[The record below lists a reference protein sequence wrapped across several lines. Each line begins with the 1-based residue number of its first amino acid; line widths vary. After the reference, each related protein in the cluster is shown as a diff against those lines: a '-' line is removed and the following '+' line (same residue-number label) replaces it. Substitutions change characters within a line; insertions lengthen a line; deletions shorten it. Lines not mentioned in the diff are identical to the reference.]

1 MDSFVRSLSVNP
13 QPTVLLF
20 AVRRDVHSLGLR
32 DGSSSL
38 SALPARHAVFTPGL
52 AHIQRWQHGNSYLLT
67 TDDDILENEG
77 QLLING
83 APEFELPNFQQIDPA
98 DLHYILISN
107 FSQIFALPYLINER
121 NFHGKIFATAPTV
134 QLARDVF
141 QDMSA
146 YLTTY
151 STSLKAEKWKV
162 KEVNQMLPPVLQSTR
177 LHLWKSLCSMEAFE
191 TALKRIEIINFRQTV
206 PLENSLVITA
216 YSSGFA
222 MGSCNWSIQSPEEKI
237 CYLADSSTLST
248 HVSPIDYDDIKN
260 ADVMIVSALNMDPAR
275 TLNDSLDKISKT
287 VLDTVKDGGNVLIPF
302 SRVDLLIDLL
312 EYLYLYMDQLPT
324 NIPINVVSSSAR
336 SMLFLSQVFSEWLT
350 KDYRDKAY
358 LPEEPFIH
366 GEMLRNSRLQIYPS
380 VDGKFSESFK
390 SPCIVFCSHYSLRF
404 GPGVHLM
411 SQWKSS
417 QKNSVIFTDPE
428 FHFEEVLAPYRPFAM
443 RVSYCPM
450 DTRLTPSQLS
460 KVIAMTE
467 PKSLVIHDRY
477 LTPFDLSQD
486 PAEQIVRCHS
496 STKILPYRENVD
508 IPIPVR
514 YRWIDTIA
522 GTAFLASI
530 PMSEV
535 APSNGDSGK
544 DENKAP
550 PTIEPGK
557 VLVGRIYGNLR
568 ALDNQYIIEP
578 PTGITKA
585 PLEPAHKFPPL
596 SFSRPDAWKL
606 ARYLKREGF
615 TDVLHEGGNGDT
627 TDTGSAKLVSIEAG
641 FTITITD
648 GRTEVTTANPTRELR
663 TKLKRVLEM
672 VRLPEEPVVV
682 GVQLENP
689 NVFDVLPAPEG
700 FMDVEQPGGSGKDLA
715 GEMKALK

>member
-1 MDSFVRSLSVNP
+1 MESKGGKP
-13 QPTVLLF
+13 
-20 AVRRDVHSLGLR
+20 DVAAG
-32 DGSSSL
+32 
-38 SALPARHAVFTPGL
+38 
-52 AHIQRWQHGNSYLLT
+52 
-67 TDDDILENEG
+67 
-77 QLLING
+77 
-83 APEFELPNFQQIDPA
+83 
-98 DLHYILISN
+98 
-107 FSQIFALPYLINER
+107 
-121 NFHGKIFATAPTV
+121 
-134 QLARDVF
+134 
-141 QDMSA
+141 
-146 YLTTY
+146 
-151 STSLKAEKWKV
+151 
-162 KEVNQMLPPVLQSTR
+162 LQSTR

-222 MGSCNWSIQSPEEKI
+222 MGSCNWSIQSPEEKYAI
-237 CYLADSSTLST
+237 WRILPPSARM
-248 HVSPIDYDDIKN
+248 SPIDYDDIKN

-287 VLDTVKDGGNVLIPF
+287 VLDTVKDGGNVF
-302 SRVDLLIDLL
+302 FG
-312 EYLYLYMDQLPT
+312 MADQGLPRQ
-324 NIPINVVSSSAR
+324 S
-336 SMLFLSQVFSEWLT
+336 
-350 KDYRDKAY
+350 
-358 LPEEPFIH
+358 LPSEEPFIH

-417 QKNSVIFTDPE
+417 QKNSVIFTDPSSI
-428 FHFEEVLAPYRPFAM
+428 LKKSWRLYRPFAM
-443 RVSYCPM
+443 R
-450 DTRLTPSQLS
+450 
-460 KVIAMTE
+460 
-467 PKSLVIHDRY
+467 
-477 LTPFDLSQD
+477 D

-557 VLVGRIYGNLR
+557 VLVGRIYGSLR

-578 PTGITKA
+578 PTAVNFTSLFSPVLLGITKA

-648 GRTEVTTANPTRELR
+648 GRTEVTTANPRGSYERNLSAFWSWFVCPRSGGGGR
-663 TKLKRVLEM
+663 TTGESQ
-672 VRLPEEPVVV
+672 RL
-682 GVQLENP
+682 
-689 NVFDVLPAPEG
+689 
-700 FMDVEQPGGSGKDLA
+700 
-715 GEMKALK
+715 